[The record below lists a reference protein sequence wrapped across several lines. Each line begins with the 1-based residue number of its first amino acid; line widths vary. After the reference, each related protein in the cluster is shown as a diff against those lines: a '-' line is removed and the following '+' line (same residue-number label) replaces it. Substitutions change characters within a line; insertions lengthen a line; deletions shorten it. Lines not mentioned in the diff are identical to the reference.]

1 MEKRLPLA
9 LFLCFAVLLGYQF
22 CAATPPTDGS
32 QDGGALEGAANE
44 TGQPGSTL
52 PGTPADNG
60 GESGEA
66 GDSGDPAADPVGTDP
81 TPTETPT
88 ESSVESIADS
98 EARELELDFGTPG
111 EPGSYWAKF
120 TNVGGRLLE
129 LRLAN
134 YYSTEGLDDAHKA
147 ELDHWERLLVP
158 VEQAGGAQLA
168 SLSLVTTKDFRSLSD
183 KALDQ
188 VLWTM
193 EELPAP
199 ERGVRFEYG
208 PGNGLVFRKTLRH
221 VPGSYEFEFQLE
233 VENRGSLLAQPI
245 EFFFT
250 PAACVPKSSA
260 DKFYNEPKAIAAGRD
275 GDRGLPSTTEEAQDS
290 DPGSTTGGALSVEGN
305 YVHFAGVHN
314 KYFAF
319 LLRGADARTAVT
331 LRSASWRQVFDAGYV
346 ADLGEPDPTAGWRFI
361 TTDVRM
367 GSEVPATGSTTSHT
381 YRIFAG
387 PKSREVLSDA
397 GAEFEALA
405 LEDLG
410 FFDGIASF
418 LLKILNFFQGIVGNW
433 GVSIILLTLTVRLV
447 LFPINR
453 RSQTAMARYQTK
465 MKRVQPRLN
474 ALKEKY
480 KDDRKRQQQEQAKIM
495 QEEGAFPP
503 LGGCLPM
510 FLQIP
515 VFFALFSALRTSFDL
530 RHASFLWVTDLSM
543 PDRLLKI
550 DFDTHLP
557 IIGTIEYLNIL
568 PPFMVLFWVL
578 QQRMMPKP
586 ADEQAARMQRMMMW
600 MPVMMGFF
608 LYSYAAGLSLYMI
621 TQSLLGILETGFIKK
636 KWPVDDAELEKK
648 KEPGGC
654 MGFMMRAQEE
664 QQRRMREAQK
674 QGGGRPGG
682 GGKGGGKSKK
692 RR

>member
-22 CAATPPTDGS
+22 CTATPPADRTQDGS
-32 QDGGALEGAANE
+32 APEGAANE
-44 TGQPGSTL
+44 TGAPGSTQPGSGEPAQEDEGSGPDPAGPED
-52 PGTPADNG
+52 PGQPAAGPDG
-60 GESGEA
+60 GE
-66 GDSGDPAADPVGTDP
+66 P
-81 TPTETPT
+81 TLE
-88 ESSVESIADS
+88 VIADS
-98 EARELELDFGTPG
+98 EARELELDIGTPG
-111 EPGSYWAKF
+111 ESGSYWARF

-147 ELDHWERLLVP
+147 EMDHWERLLVP
-158 VEQAGGAQLA
+158 VEQADGSELG
-168 SLSLVTTKDFRSLSD
+168 SLSLVATRDFRSLAD
-183 KALDQ
+183 VALDQ

-193 EELPAP
+193 EALPAP
-199 ERGVRFEYG
+199 DHGVRFEYG

-221 VPGSYEFEFQLE
+221 VPGTYEFEFQFE

-250 PAACVPKSSA
+250 PAACVPKSSS

-290 DPGSTTGGALSVEGN
+290 DPGSTAGGALSVEGN

-319 LLRGADARTAVT
+319 LLRGSDARSAVM

-346 ADLGEPDPTAGWRFI
+346 AELSEPDPDAGWRYI

-367 GSEVPATGSTTSHT
+367 GSEVPAPGGTTSHS

-387 PKSREVLSDA
+387 PKSREVLRDA

-418 LLKILNFFQGIVGNW
+418 LLKILNFFHGIVGNW
-433 GVSIILLTLTVRLV
+433 GVAIILLTFTVRLV

-543 PDRLLKI
+543 PDRLLRI
-550 DFDTHLP
+550 DFNTHLP
-557 IIGTIEYLNIL
+557 IVGTIEYLNIL

-608 LYSYAAGLSLYMI
+608 LYNYAAGLSLYMI

-654 MGFMMRAQEE
+654 MGFLMRAQEE
-664 QQRRMREAQK
+664 QQRRMAEAQR

-682 GGKGGGKSKK
+682 GRGGSKGGGKGKK